1 MRRMLVLLV
10 LTSLFLS
17 GTALAQ
23 TAHVMVQPDDMKWG
37 EGPPSLP
44 SGAKFAVIEGKPV
57 EAGPFTMRLRFP
69 AGYKIPA
76 HSHPAIEHVTVLS
89 GVINF
94 GMGDKFDASQLKPMP
109 SGSFIVMPIGTNHF
123 VETKEETVI
132 QLHGI
137 GPWDV
142 TYVNPGDDPRKRQRA
157 RALALLGGR
166 PRRTLKRVPIQ
177 LPVPKRIG
185 GRAAPRSSGE
195 P

>member
-1 MRRMLVLLV
+1 VETAIGVGRYGKEPKAMRRMLVPSILI
-10 LTSLFLS
+10 SLFLS

-94 GMGDKFDASQLKPMP
+94 GMGNKFDAAQLKPMP

-142 TYVNPGDDPRKRQRA
+142 TYVNPEDDPRKR
-157 RALALLGGR
+157 
-166 PRRTLKRVPIQ
+166 
-177 LPVPKRIG
+177 
-185 GRAAPRSSGE
+185 
-195 P
+195 

>member
-1 MRRMLVLLV
+1 LETSIGAGRYGKEAKAMRRMLVLLV

-109 SGSFIVMPIGTNHF
+109 TGSYIVMG
-123 VETKEETVI
+123 
-132 QLHGI
+132 
-137 GPWDV
+137 
-142 TYVNPGDDPRKRQRA
+142 RRA
-157 RALALLGGR
+157 PLAARLQCPTSTCESAR
-166 PRRTLKRVPIQ
+166 PSAHQ
-177 LPVPKRIG
+177 SPV
-185 GRAAPRSSGE
+185 AGE
-195 P
+195 CGQIS

>member
-23 TAHVMVQPDDMKWG
+23 TAHVMVQPDDMKWV

-44 SGAKFAVIEGKPV
+44 RGAKFAVIEGKPV
-57 EAGPFTMRLRFP
+57 EAGPFTMRLKFP
-69 AGYKIPA
+69 AGYKVPA

-89 GVINF
+89 GAVNF

-132 QLHGI
+132 QLHGSVRGTSSSSI
-137 GPWDV
+137 
-142 TYVNPGDDPRKRQRA
+142 
-157 RALALLGGR
+157 
-166 PRRTLKRVPIQ
+166 RRTIRGSDSAQHGVRRATSRQ
-177 LPVPKRIG
+177 LSVFCP
-185 GRAAPRSSGE
+185 
-195 P
+195 

>member
-1 MRRMLVLLV
+1 METSIGTGRYGKEAKAMRRMLVLLV

-23 TAHVMVQPDDMKWG
+23 TAHVMVQPDDMKWV

-44 SGAKFAVIEGKPV
+44 RGAKFAVIEGKPV
-57 EAGPFTMRLRFP
+57 EAGPFTMRLKFP
-69 AGYKIPA
+69 AGYKVPA

-89 GVINF
+89 GAVNF

-142 TYVNPGDDPRKRQRA
+142 KYVNPEDDPRKR
-157 RALALLGGR
+157 
-166 PRRTLKRVPIQ
+166 
-177 LPVPKRIG
+177 
-185 GRAAPRSSGE
+185 
-195 P
+195 